1 MGSRREGGTVSSPI
15 PPRAFARPVRAIA
28 WTVLAAGVAA
38 CEGATAPRFAPPVLR
53 MTIPDSLVS
62 PRQST
67 EITINLTP
75 TANDPVVESWVIIEG
90 GGERD
95 SLALPFNSTT
105 DPQAAYLD
113 LTVPPVPISVTLQ
126 LRCVAVSRSRQRGIA
141 TGVVSIGDT
150 TPPSARWVYVDDTV
164 LAGQTAYVGAEF
176 TDASGIAREELHLSG
191 AIVRDDVYD
200 QTDYPT
206 IADIAY
212 QITVPAQPG
221 DSIVQWAIV
230 YDMYGLSR
238 EIRQVYYI
246 KAAPIAGP

>member
-1 MGSRREGGTVSSPI
+1 MSSPI
-15 PPRAFARPVRAIA
+15 QPRAFARPVGAIV
-28 WTVLAAGVAA
+28 WTALAAGLAA
-38 CEGATAPRFAPPVLR
+38 CDRATAPRFDPPALR
-53 MTIPDSLVS
+53 LAIPDSLVS

-75 TANDPVVESWVIIEG
+75 TTNDPVVESWIIIEG

-95 SLALPFNSTT
+95 SLKLPFDSTT
-105 DPQAAYLD
+105 AAQAAYLD

-126 LRCVAVSRSRQRGIA
+126 LTCVAVSRSRQRGTA

-164 LAGQTAYVGAEF
+164 TAGQTAYVGAEF

-191 AIVRDDVYD
+191 AITRDDVYD
-200 QTDYPT
+200 QPDYPT
-206 IADIAY
+206 IGDIAF
-212 QITVPAQPG
+212 QVDVPQLPG
-221 DSIVQWAIV
+221 DSIVQRAV
-230 YDMYGLSR
+230 VFDMYGLTR
-238 EIRQVYYI
+238 EIRQVYHI